1 MRNINKVVGMK
12 ESGSFLR
19 SIGGA
24 GIKQIMGEAVLA
36 ANQASDGTKLFIQ
49 GGGNS
54 LKHIG
59 VQNTVRSIVD
69 GVQDIYSAN
78 NRIAVSVLGLIP
90 RPRENGLYERA
101 RLRTN
106 QCLREELG
114 RLKEDKGIE
123 VLFIDV
129 DKCMN
134 LDCFGKDGVHLNWSG
149 NTILG
154 KIIVEVMINLAKLK
168 RARSLHNQN

>member
-1 MRNINKVVGMK
+1 
-12 ESGSFLR
+12 
-19 SIGGA
+19 
-24 GIKQIMGEAVLA
+24 MGEAVLA
-36 ANQASDGTKLFIQ
+36 ANQALDGTKLFIQ
-49 GGGNS
+49 EGGNS

-90 RPRENGLYERA
+90 CPRENGLYE
-101 RLRTN
+101 RTN

-114 RLKEDKGIE
+114 RLKEDEGIE

-134 LDCFGKDGVHLNWSG
+134 LDCFGKDGVHLTWSG

-168 RARSLHNQN
+168 RARSLHNHN